1 MARVC
6 PEACD
11 GRPFGEAPLMAP
23 LVALQKQ
30 ADELTQEDRESL
42 LAYLIH
48 GLPGAPEGPD
58 DDEVLR
64 RDAELESGA
73 VKAVSHE
80 EFLRQVGRGGK

>member
-1 MARVC
+1 
-6 PEACD
+6 
-11 GRPFGEAPLMAP
+11 MAP

-30 ADELTQEDRESL
+30 ADELSQEDRESL

-73 VKAVSHE
+73 VKAISHE
-80 EFLRQVGRGGK
+80 EFLRQVGRDGR